1 MAETAG
7 DRSSFFPAIEAKHGE
22 AIAHWLD
29 LIETSGE
36 TSYPQQIALLR
47 EGHGFSRAHANAVV
61 MWFRGSTSSKRF
73 RDTEH
78 FFESLDPAPR
88 ATITKIF
95 EEIRAKRPTLELVIA
110 WNQPMLRTD
119 GQYVIGVSVAAQH
132 LTINPFS
139 LIALEQA
146 RDLLG
151 DYVVNKHTFR
161 VPIGWEVDT
170 ALLEVLVQARIEEI
184 SGT

>member
-1 MAETAG
+1 MAENAG
-7 DRSSFFPAIEAKHGE
+7 DRSNFFPAIEAKHGE
-22 AIAHWLD
+22 AISHWLD

-61 MWFRGSTSSKRF
+61 MWFRGSTSSQRY
-73 RDTEH
+73 RDPEH

-95 EEIRAKRPTLELVIA
+95 EEIRTKRPNLELVIA
-110 WNQPMLRTD
+110 WNQPMLRLG
-119 GQYVIGVSVAAQH
+119 GQYVIGVSVAAKH

-139 LIALEQA
+139 QIALDRA
-146 RDLLG
+146 SDLLA
-151 DYVVNKHTFR
+151 DYVVNTHTFR
-161 VPIGWEVDT
+161 VPIGWDVDT
-170 ALLEVLVQARIEEI
+170 AVLDVLVQARTEEI
-184 SGT
+184 GGT